1 MKMEFAIV
9 DANTLS
15 CMGMKQILTGLMP
28 MMEVSVYNSHEEFV
42 MDNPGRFI
50 HCFVASGIFFE
61 HAQYYINQPHKCIVL
76 VQGNAYPQ
84 IAGLLTLNVCQDEK
98 EMVKSFLALHQRGM
112 GNPMKRE
119 MMARMELMP
128 PHPPMPKK
136 EAPVLSNRETEVAV
150 LLAKGL
156 INKEIADRLNISLT
170 TVISHRK
177 NIMDKLN
184 AKSLADIIIYVVMNG
199 IVGVEE
205 L

>member
-1 MKMEFAIV
+1 MKIEFAIV

-15 CMGMKQILTGLMP
+15 CMGLKQILTGLMP
-28 MMEVSVYNSHEEFV
+28 MAEVSVFNSHEEFV

-84 IAGLLTLNVCQDEK
+84 IAGLLTLNVSQDEK
-98 EMVKSFLALHQRGM
+98 DMVKSFLALHQRGM
-112 GNPMKRE
+112 GHPMKRE
-119 MMARMELMP
+119 MMAKMAQM

-136 EAPVLSNRETEVAV
+136 EASVLSSRETEVAV

-156 INKEIADRLNISLT
+156 INKEIADKLNISLT

-177 NIMDKLN
+177 NIMDKLS